1 MHDYWSGLLG
11 LGGSLGIWLA
21 VKVHHG
27 FMSDT
32 QRVRRFVRH
41 VGLLLLGV
49 CNLGCHFALFVL
61 MERVPTRQGALQ
73 DWLHRVRRS
82 CPLITNTFLM
92 LYPQISPPSDHDW
105 LSRFA
110 LDENIRFLIV
120 AVHDLRVAESGWHMQ
135 VGEFPCPHH
144 RRVIP
149 A

>member
-21 VKVHHG
+21 IKVHHG

-32 QRVRRFVRH
+32 QRVRRFVQH
-41 VGLLLLGV
+41 VGLLLLGD

-82 CPLITNTFLM
+82 CPLIANTFLM
-92 LYPQISPPSDHDW
+92 LNPQISPSCDNDW

-110 LDENIRFLIV
+110 LDANVRLLSV
-120 AVHDLRVAESGWHMQ
+120 AVHDVRVAES
-135 VGEFPCPHH
+135 
-144 RRVIP
+144 
-149 A
+149 